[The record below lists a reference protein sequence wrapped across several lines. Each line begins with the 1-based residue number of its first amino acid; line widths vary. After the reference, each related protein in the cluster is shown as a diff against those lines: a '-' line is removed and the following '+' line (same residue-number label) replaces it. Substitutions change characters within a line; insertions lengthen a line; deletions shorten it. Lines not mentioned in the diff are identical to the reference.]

1 MRVIAGSARGRKL
14 RSIEDHGIRPT
25 TDRLKESLFSTL
37 GPGIEGKRVLDL
49 YAGSG
54 GLGIEALSRGAE
66 AATFVE
72 SNASA
77 ASMIEANLASTG
89 LKDRGEVV
97 RQKAER
103 FAGGSRFG
111 GRRPYDLVLADP
123 PYDEGIPRSVL
134 EKLSQSG
141 QLAPGAMVVVEV
153 SSRLENL
160 EPPVGYRLLDA
171 RKYGDSRLLYL
182 KPEEGDE

>member
-14 RSIEDHGIRPT
+14 KSVEDHGIRPT

-37 GPGIEGKRVLDL
+37 GPGIKGKRVLDL

-66 AATFVE
+66 LATFVE

-77 ASMIEANLASTG
+77 AAMIEANLTSTG
-89 LKDRGEVV
+89 LKERGDVV

-103 FAGGSRFG
+103 FADGSRF
-111 GRRPYDLVLADP
+111 RARQAYDVVLADP
-123 PYDEGIPRSVL
+123 PYEEGIPRVVL
-134 EKLSQSG
+134 EKLAANG
-141 QLAPGAMVVVEV
+141 QLAPDAMVVVEV
-153 SSRLENL
+153 SSRLEDL

-171 RKYGDSRLLYL
+171 RKYGDSKLLYL
-182 KPEEGDE
+182 KQEGDD